1 MKINKV
7 ILITGSS
14 NGIGAGIA
22 KYFGKLGYSVAV
34 TYNKNKKNAEKVV
47 QEIDKSGG
55 TGKIFQLDV
64 KDERSVK
71 NVFNSV
77 KKEFGKLDILINSAA
92 VDFPTPFEDCSF
104 DDWKE
109 ITRTKIDGNFLCTK
123 YAIPLLKKSDNP
135 NIIIIM
141 SSMFE
146 RVDPD
151 DPAYCVGTAGTVAYL
166 KCVALAL
173 AKYKIRTNGIGPGE
187 TRTNSRYWKEV
198 GNEEMW
204 KELAAKNPLGR
215 ITTPNDVAIVAQM
228 IVEDKSK
235 FLNGNIIYVNGG
247 GHLK

>member
-1 MKINKV
+1 MSNKNT

-22 KYFGKLGYSVAV
+22 KHFGKLGYNVVV
-34 TYNKNKKNAEKVV
+34 TYFKNKTNGEKVV
-47 QEIDKSGG
+47 KEIGSSSKLYE
-55 TGKIFQLDV
+55 LDV
-64 KDERSVK
+64 KDEESVK
-71 NVFNSV
+71 NVFSNV
-77 KKEFGKLDILINSAA
+77 EKEFGKLDVLVNNAA
-92 VDFPTPFEDCSF
+92 VDYPTPFEECSF

-123 YAIPLLKKSDNP
+123 YAIPLLKKSDNA
-135 NIIIIM
+135 NIIVIM

-151 DPAYCVGTAGTVAYL
+151 DPAYCVGTAGTVTYL
-166 KCVALAL
+166 KCAALAL
-173 AKYKIRTNGIGPGE
+173 SKYKIRTNGIGPGE
-187 TRTNSRYWKEV
+187 TKTNSRYWKEV

-204 KELAAKNPLGR
+204 NEITSKNPLGR
-215 ITTPNDVAIVAQM
+215 LTTPEDIAIATQI